1 MTKYTYN
8 GPVTSFDTLI
18 ANNWKGATMAKTE
31 KKHEVISHINLKK
44 ATTCYRAQ
52 KLSSPEKLSLLN
64 LHERSSHGR
73 I

>member
-31 KKHEVISHINLKK
+31 KKARSNLAYQFKK
-44 ATTCYRAQ
+44 
-52 KLSSPEKLSLLN
+52 SNNLLPSAKIE
-64 LHERSSHGR
+64 LPGKVVAS
-73 I
+73 